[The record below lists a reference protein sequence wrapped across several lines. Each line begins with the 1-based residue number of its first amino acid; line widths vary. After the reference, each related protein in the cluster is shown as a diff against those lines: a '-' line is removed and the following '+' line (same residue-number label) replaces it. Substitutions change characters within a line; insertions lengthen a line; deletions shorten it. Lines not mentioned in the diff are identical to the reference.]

1 MKRLKLKILAI
12 LIEYHWWRVDCL
24 RRKCYQGKNNRT
36 PCCEDFHKFRAEQLS
51 VLYEMYLGL
60 RDSRGNIIA

>member
-1 MKRLKLKILAI
+1 MKSLKLKILAI

-24 RRKCYQGKNNRT
+24 RKKTRHEKNESLLCR
-36 PCCEDFHKFRAEQLS
+36 EDFHKFRAEQLM

-60 RDSRGNIIA
+60 RDYCGNIVA

>member
-1 MKRLKLKILAI
+1 MKDLKLKILAI

-24 RRKCYQGKNNRT
+24 QKRTCHEPPESTHNR
-36 PCCEDFHKFRAEQLS
+36 EDFHKFRAEQLM

-60 RDSRGNIIA
+60 RDYCGNIIA

>member
-1 MKRLKLKILAI
+1 MKSLKLKILAI

-24 RRKCYQGKNNRT
+24 QKLPCHEENEST
-36 PCCEDFHKFRAEQLS
+36 PCREDFHKFRAEQLS

-60 RDSRGNIIA
+60 RDISGNIIA